1 MNRFRP
7 EKPFRRL
14 LQADSSPRNL
24 HAFPFRQRPD
34 NTPRPENLD
43 CNMFKRPTTRKTK
56 GWISSKKLFVIG
68 MLAGLLLA
76 ISYVVYLDFTVRARF
91 EGKRFALPARVYAR
105 PLELYPG
112 QALRAADLLDE
123 LTLLGYRQTNE
134 PGEPGSYRW
143 SGQVV
148 ELATR
153 PFTFGDGRQESIP
166 LRVVF
171 NNGRVDTLQ
180 RRSDNAG
187 LDLVRLDPA
196 MIGGIYP
203 AKNEDRVLVRLKD
216 VPKQVVD
223 ALIAVEDNRFY
234 SHHGIDPRGIARA
247 LFTTLSGG
255 GLQGGSTLTQQLVK
269 NFYLTADRTLRRKL
283 TEMVMAVLLEI
294 HYGKAEILETYIN
307 EVYLGQDGNRAIH
320 GFGLA
325 SSFFFDKPLE
335 RITLPETALLV
346 GLLKGPAYYSPRR
359 HPQRAQKRRNLVLAE
374 MAQQGFIT
382 EAQLMAARAAPLG
395 IIDRPPRG
403 TSLYPAFLDLVFRQ
417 LRRDYRE
424 EDLRSEGLQIITT
437 LDPRVQKAAEKA
449 LTGRLAR
456 LEKSRKG
463 KTAELQGAVVVTST
477 QNAEV
482 QAVVG
487 DRVPSFKGFDRALDA
502 FRPIG
507 SLIKPIVYLTALQQ
521 PRQYTLATLLDDS
534 PLVLKQAGTGDW
546 TPLNYDKQSHGQVP
560 LQTALANSYNL
571 ATVRLGLSLGV
582 GSVMSNLQR
591 MGLDR
596 EPPAYAA
603 SLLGANT
610 LSPLEVT
617 QVYQTIAAG
626 GFRTPLRAIREVLT
640 ADGQPLQ
647 RYPLEVEQV
656 IDPATLYLL
665 TVALQD
671 VVREGTAQGLAAWLP
686 SALTV
691 AGKTGT
697 TDDFRD
703 SWFAGF
709 TGDRLGVIWVGRDDD
724 QPTGLTGAGGAMA
737 VWGDMMASLDPEP
750 LALPEPDSI
759 ERVWIDPA
767 SGLLS
772 GSSCPGAV
780 ELPFING
787 SAPTEFGGCG
797 RQSVGRSIKNW
808 FERLFR

>member
-1 MNRFRP
+1 
-7 EKPFRRL
+7 
-14 LQADSSPRNL
+14 
-24 HAFPFRQRPD
+24 
-34 NTPRPENLD
+34 
-43 CNMFKRPTTRKTK
+43 MFKRPTKRKNK
-56 GWISSKKLFVIG
+56 GWISRKKLFVIG

-112 QALRAADLLDE
+112 QKLRAADLLAE
-123 LTLLGYRQTNE
+123 LTLLGYRQTNQS
-134 PGEPGSYRW
+134 GEPGSYHRI
-143 SGQVV
+143 GQVV
-148 ELATR
+148 ELVTR
-153 PFTFGDGRQESIP
+153 PFTFGDGLQESIA

-171 NNGRVDTLQ
+171 NDGRVAALQ
-180 RRSDNAG
+180 RRTDNSG

-196 MIGGIYP
+196 LIGGIYP
-203 AKNEDRVLVRLKD
+203 GKNEDRVLVRLKD
-216 VPKQVVD
+216 VSKQVAD

-247 LFTTLSGG
+247 LFSTLSGG

-269 NFYLTADRTLRRKL
+269 NFYLTADRTLRRKF

-294 HYGKAEILETYIN
+294 HYSKAEILETYIN

-335 RITLPETALLV
+335 RISLPETALLV
-346 GLLKGPAYYSPRR
+346 GLLKGPTYYSPRR
-359 HPQRAQKRRNLVLAE
+359 HPQRAQQRRNLVLAE
-374 MAQQGFIT
+374 MAEQGFIT
-382 EAQLMAARAAPLG
+382 QAQLMAARTAPLG
-395 IIDRPPRG
+395 VIDRPSRG
-403 TSLYPAFLDLVFRQ
+403 TSPYPAFLDLVLRQ

-424 EDLRSEGLQIITT
+424 EDLRSEGLQVITT
-437 LDPRVQKAAEKA
+437 LDPQVQEAAEKA
-449 LTGRLAR
+449 LAGRLER
-456 LEKSRKG
+456 LEKRRRG
-463 KTAELQGAVVVTST
+463 KTADLQGAVVVTST

-502 FRPIG
+502 RRPIG

-521 PRQYTLATLLDDS
+521 PQRYTLATLLDDS

-560 LQTALANSYNL
+560 LHTALANSYNL
-571 ATVRLGLSLGV
+571 ATARLGLSLGV
-582 GSVMSNLQR
+582 GSVMDNLQR

-596 EPPAYAA
+596 APPAFAA

-610 LSPLEVT
+610 LSPMEVT
-617 QVYQTIAAG
+617 QVYQAIAAG

-640 ADGQPLQ
+640 PDGQQLQ
-647 RYPLEVEQV
+647 RYPLEIEQV

-665 TVALQD
+665 TVALQG
-671 VVREGTAQGLAAWLP
+671 VVRQGTAQGLAGWLP
-686 SALTV
+686 SELAV

-709 TGDRLGVIWVGRDDD
+709 TGDHLGVVWVGRDDD
-724 QPTGLTGAGGAMA
+724 QSTGLSGAGGAMA
-737 VWGDMMASLDPEP
+737 VWGDMMVSLDPEP
-750 LALPEPDSI
+750 LTLPEPDNI
-759 ERVWIDPA
+759 QRVWIDPA

-772 GSSCPGAV
+772 DSNCPGAV

-787 SAPTEFGGCG
+787 SAPTEFGDCG
-797 RQSVGRSIKNW
+797 RNSVGRSIKSW

>member
-1 MNRFRP
+1 MDRFRP
-7 EKPFRRL
+7 GKTVSTAIAGRQL
-14 LQADSSPRNL
+14 ALKKHIL
-24 HAFPFRQRPD
+24 PFRQRPD
-34 NTPRPENLD
+34 NASRPENLD
-43 CNMFKRPTTRKTK
+43 CQMFKRPTKRHTK
-56 GWISSKKLFVIG
+56 GWISKKKLFVIG

-76 ISYVVYLDFTVRARF
+76 VFYVVYLDFTVKARF

-112 QALRAADLLDE
+112 QKLRAADLLAE
-123 LTLLGYRQTNE
+123 LTLLGYRQTSE
-134 PGEPGSYRW
+134 PGEPGSYHW

-148 ELATR
+148 DLVTR
-153 PFTFGDGRQESIP
+153 PFTFGDGRQESTAMH
-166 LRVVF
+166 VVF
-171 NNGRVDTLQ
+171 SNGRVEALQ

-187 LDLVRLDPA
+187 IDLVRLDPA

-203 AKNEDRVLVRLKD
+203 GKNEDRVLVRLKD

-223 ALIAVEDNRFY
+223 ALVAVEDNRFY

-269 NFYLTADRTLRRKL
+269 NFFLTADRTLRRKL

-294 HYGKAEILETYIN
+294 HYSKAEILETYIN

-335 RITLPETALLV
+335 RITLSETALLV
-346 GLLKGPAYYSPRR
+346 GLLKGPTYYSPRL
-359 HPQRAQKRRNLVLAE
+359 HPQRALHRRNLVLAE
-374 MAQQGFIT
+374 MAEQGFIT
-382 EAQLMAARAAPLG
+382 DAQLMAAKTASLG
-395 IIDRPPRG
+395 VIDRPARG
-403 TSLYPAFLDLVFRQ
+403 TSPYPAFLDLVLRQ

-437 LDPRVQKAAEKA
+437 LDPRVQESAEKA
-449 LTGRLAR
+449 LAGRLAR
-456 LEKSRKG
+456 LEKNRGG
-463 KTAELQGAVVVTST
+463 KTADLQGAVVVTST

-482 QAVVG
+482 QAVIG
-487 DRVPSFKGFDRALDA
+487 DRMPRNKGFDRALDA
-502 FRPIG
+502 RRPIG

-521 PRQYTLATLLDDS
+521 PRHYTLATLLDDS
-534 PLVLKQAGTGDW
+534 PLVLKQAGTADW
-546 TPLNYDKQSHGQVP
+546 TPLNYDKQSHGLVP

-571 ATVRLGLSLGV
+571 ATARLGLSLGV
-582 GSVMSNLQR
+582 GAVMDNLKR

-596 EPPAYAA
+596 VPPAYAA
-603 SLLGANT
+603 SLLGANA

-647 RYPLEVEQV
+647 RYPLEVEQA
-656 IDPATLYLL
+656 IDPAALYLL

-671 VVREGTAQGLAAWLP
+671 VVQEGTAKGLAAWLP
-686 SALTV
+686 SALAV

-709 TGDRLGVIWVGRDDD
+709 TGDHLAVVWVGRDDD
-724 QPTGLTGAGGAMA
+724 QSTGLTGAGGAMA
-737 VWGDMMASLDPEP
+737 VWGDLMAGLEPEP
-750 LALPEPDSI
+750 LTLPEPDNI
-759 ERVWIDPA
+759 ERAWIDPP

-772 GSSCPGAV
+772 SSSCPGAV
-780 ELPFING
+780 ELPFIAG
-787 SAPTEFGGCG
+787 SAPTEFGDCG
-797 RQSVGRSIKNW
+797 RPSVGRSIKNW